1 MNERIPVAP
10 EGYALIR
17 QIGRGA
23 SSVVWEA
30 RALATDAAVAL
41 KILDT
46 DVAGVDALRTFAR
59 ERDAMNALV
68 LHPNILTI
76 LDADVHDGRP
86 WIAMELCRR
95 GSLASYVADGG
106 PLEVPTA
113 LRVLERLAGALSV
126 AHEAG
131 VVHCDIKPAN
141 VMLTDGGEPA
151 VGDFGIARVSVAT
164 ATTTTG
170 AAFTLDHVAPEL
182 LDDGRRSPRSDIYS
196 LGTTAWQLL
205 VGVPPFRQSG
215 DVSIGTVLTRILR
228 RPLPESEAIP
238 DDVLALLRAMTAKDP
253 EDRPESMADVAAAV
267 RALAQERGV
276 ALDDAALP
284 PLTSVQLQ
292 LIEIMSDRSSV
303 PAPAVTEGPAP
314 HPAPAV
320 DGSGPAS
327 DVPATYVPAGEPDP
341 ATVLVAPGGRATVL
355 QQSELVG
362 VPLADSLPPTVLPIY
377 ERPASTGGPQP
388 ASRSRRVP
396 LVAAS
401 VIGLLVAAGTVFGLQ
416 RSEAPEPAAPTPVAV
431 EAPVTTAPPTTTT
444 ATPTPTTPESTVT
457 SSATSSARSAAA
469 PRRTRAAATRRA
481 TRRPAAPVPAP
492 PVVRTPDTPD
502 DPEPDSPTPDTS
514 DKPDPSD
521 SPGSDSPDP
530 SGDGGDGSTGG
541 NDGGSGG
548 NDGGGNDGG
557 AGDGSDGGNGGSD
570 GSDAGAGAGGSDGS
584 DTGSSDST
592 ASG

>member
-141 VMLTDGGEPA
+141 VMLTDWGEPA

-320 DGSGPAS
+320 EGSGPAS
-327 DVPATYVPAGEPDP
+327 DVPATSVPAGEPDP

-431 EAPVTTAPPTTTT
+431 EAPVTTAPSTTT

-457 SSATSSARSAAA
+457 SSATSSARSAPA

-502 DPEPDSPTPDTS
+502 DPEPDSPPPDTS

-541 NDGGSGG
+541 NDGGTGG
-548 NDGGGNDGG
+548 NSGGGNNGG
-557 AGDGSDGGNGGSD
+557 VGDGSDGGNGGSD
-570 GSDAGAGAGGSDGS
+570 GSDAGAGGSDGS